1 MAERWIEANGL
12 QLRYDFTKGRR
23 APIVLIHEMGGTLE
37 SWDDVVLPLSE
48 FASVLRYD
56 QRGVGLSEKVPGPV
70 TVDQLAGDLVNLLD
84 ALSIKEPV
92 AVVGNAVGASVAAAF
107 SALHPDRVSALVM
120 LAPATGLSTEKREVA
135 LRRIEAIE
143 LQGVRAAFAGG
154 DSEVPPRF
162 ATLRLSSDPM
172 GLCAMW
178 RMLADLDMT
187 RLLPQIAC
195 PTLVAHAMRDTSR
208 TEQEIARVAGMIP
221 GARMISI
228 NTTHYMA
235 METPRLVCRTVT
247 SFLDGA
253 SSQQTAI
260 GARCRAG
267 GWIETQR

>member
-12 QLRYDFTKGRR
+12 QLRYDFTRGRR

-70 TVDQLAGDLVNLLD
+70 TIDQLAGDLVNLLD
-84 ALSIKEPV
+84 ALSVKEPV

-107 SALHPDRVSALVM
+107 CALHPHRVAALVM
-120 LAPATGLSTEKREVA
+120 LAPATGLSADRREAA

-143 LQGVRAAFAGG
+143 RRGVRAAFADGG
-154 DSEVPPRF
+154 SDVPPRF
-162 ATLRLSSDPM
+162 AMLRLASDPM
-172 GLCAMW
+172 GLCTMW

-187 RLLPQIAC
+187 GLLPRIAC
-195 PTLVAHAMRDTSR
+195 PTLVAHAARDVSR
-208 TEQEIARVAGMIP
+208 TEQDIERVAGMIS

-228 NTTHYMA
+228 DTTHYMA
-235 METPRLVCRTVT
+235 METPRLVCRTIT
-247 SFLDGA
+247 AFLDE
-253 SSQQTAI
+253 
-260 GARCRAG
+260 CRF
-267 GWIETQR
+267 Q

>member
-1 MAERWIEANGL
+1 MVGRWVEANGL

-56 QRGVGLSEKVPGPV
+56 QRGVGLSEKMPGPV
-70 TVDQLAGDLVNLLD
+70 TVEQLAGDLAGLLD
-84 ALSIKEPV
+84 ALSIREPV

-107 SALHPDRVSALVM
+107 SALHPERTAALVM
-120 LAPATGLSTEKREVA
+120 LAPATGLSAGRREAA
-135 LRRIEAIE
+135 LRRIETIE
-143 LQGVRAAFAGG
+143 RQGVRAAFAGDG
-154 DSEVPPRF
+154 SEVPPRF
-162 ATLRLSSDPM
+162 ETLRLASDPM

-187 RLLPQIAC
+187 RLLSRIAC
-195 PTLVAHAMRDTSR
+195 PALVAHAVRDTSR
-208 TEQEIARVAGMIP
+208 TEQDIARVAGMIP
-221 GARMISI
+221 GARMTSI

-247 SFLDGA
+247 AFLEECSF
-253 SSQQTAI
+253 
-260 GARCRAG
+260 R
-267 GWIETQR
+267 

>member
-1 MAERWIEANGL
+1 MVGRWIEADGL

-70 TVDQLAGDLVNLLD
+70 TVDQLAGDLAALLD
-84 ALSIKEPV
+84 VLSIGEPV

-107 SALHPDRVSALVM
+107 CALYPDRAAALVM
-120 LAPATGLSTEKREVA
+120 LAPATGLSAERRESA

-143 LQGVRAAFAGG
+143 RSGVRAAFADGG
-154 DSEVPPRF
+154 TDVPPRF
-162 ATLRLSSDPM
+162 AVLRLASDPM

-195 PTLVAHAMRDTSR
+195 PALVAHATRDTSR
-208 TEQEIARVAGMIP
+208 SERDITRVAGMIP
-221 GARMISI
+221 GAVMTSI

-247 SFLDGA
+247 SFLDERGF
-253 SSQQTAI
+253 Q
-260 GARCRAG
+260 
-267 GWIETQR
+267 